1 MKKKQCSKIFF
12 FLSINIIFLW
22 LLKLYCISFTEGY
35 DNYTQKV
42 KDFKHVMKT
51 DAVEVLFLGTS
62 HTAHSFLPIELYK
75 NYGIKSYN
83 MASAAQFIQTSE
95 FLLKQCIRKQGN
107 IHFLV
112 IDPSMAWKNYYQAS
126 DFNNNYLLLQNM
138 TFPSNLYILA
148 KIKPNNEKYIE
159 WLSSI
164 TRLHSVWSEFNKI
177 PLQKQ
182 NTYKSYFL
190 GNNLFIDK
198 NPYWGLNYSYDRNSL
213 EISYGENFNHFPK
226 PSSINVSMLE
236 ERSNYSISYQNLQ
249 AFLRIKDIC
258 KDNNIKLICI
268 KSPSKTQWSEGRHET
283 LKKFMGEQNIEFI
296 DFNTEYNDLFDW
308 NIETCDHGLHLN
320 YYGALKATDVMGKIL
335 QEKGTEDFRNNISEN
350 AYFESQLA
358 EYENEKWK
366 YAFTDNEK
374 AYGYLDKL
382 HEDLNDRIIVIAV
395 NDDISAGFNKIYSA
409 KLQSFG
415 LVGDLFDNYRQS
427 YLAVIEDGVVRYE
440 NKGNKIIVF
449 KDSFL
454 DAKGQSHIL
463 ECSSQG
469 MGQGNLCQIY
479 LDGNNYAPNLKGFN
493 IVVYDKKLCRV
504 IEQTVIDTFGDGKI
518 YLDLE
523 LN

>member
-1 MKKKQCSKIFF
+1 
-12 FLSINIIFLW
+12 
-22 LLKLYCISFTEGY
+22 
-35 DNYTQKV
+35 
-42 KDFKHVMKT
+42 
-51 DAVEVLFLGTS
+51 
-62 HTAHSFLPIELYK
+62 
-75 NYGIKSYN
+75 
-83 MASAAQFIQTSE
+83 
-95 FLLKQCIRKQGN
+95 
-107 IHFLV
+107 
-112 IDPSMAWKNYYQAS
+112 
-126 DFNNNYLLLQNM
+126 
-138 TFPSNLYILA
+138 
-148 KIKPNNEKYIE
+148 
-159 WLSSI
+159 
-164 TRLHSVWSEFNKI
+164 
-177 PLQKQ
+177 
-182 NTYKSYFL
+182 
-190 GNNLFIDK
+190 
-198 NPYWGLNYSYDRNSL
+198 
-213 EISYGENFNHFPK
+213 
-226 PSSINVSMLE
+226 MLE

-358 EYENEKWK
+358 EYKNEKWK